1 MSNKELRDW
10 QRYVALKS
18 REGSRNFTRRD
29 YKRLRK
35 LELKGHPNISIC
47 GDSELPF

>member
-35 LELKGHPNISIC
+35 LELKGPNVSLC
-47 GDSELPF
+47 GDFELPF